1 MNMIKIKVLILGI
14 NIMCAMF
21 SDLCRFGCDGVG
33 VEKDTCNLPVAV
45 YASRPL

>member
-1 MNMIKIKVLILGI
+1 MIEIKVLILGI
-14 NIMCAMF
+14 KIMCAMF
-21 SDLCRFGCDGVG
+21 GDLCRFGCVG